1 LWGRRVLPQR
11 GVGARPECALSRS
24 PRPSGPCPR
33 NGVLAP
39 DPNARRLAV
48 TGATYQLGGLVSFF
62 VGHNQSVTAEVE
74 RDLCPAGGAV
84 GCGIS

>member
-1 LWGRRVLPQR
+1 MIAAVDTFVGDGGR
-11 GVGARPECALSRS
+11 S
-24 PRPSGPCPR
+24 R